1 MVNIGV
7 LYAITAGVAA
17 ITIFVIQNRVVTT
30 EHKELVDKKLV
41 VLLRFFNIFCIVD
54 MIWGI
59 LSSGLYNVSQF
70 VYSVF
75 TYAFH
80 LGAAL
85 SAFLWAGYVIRY
97 LKVSEKSSVIL
108 NTCRGVVLTVQ
119 LTVLVSNI
127 WTKSF
132 FYVDAEA
139 KYHSYELRNFMFV
152 MQFLYYITL
161 IVSSIIILCLP
172 KNRED
177 RYKRK
182 RYRSTLVFS
191 CVPLA
196 FGFGQMLWPD
206 ASMYSLGFMLTAVLI
221 YSINISSERERYIR
235 TIYLSENSKL
245 QDVVLGLASDY
256 QVIYLVNLNTND
268 YEVFGESGEYRD
280 KISTHFDR
288 TQNFF
293 ADLLSNIERVIAPED
308 SEEVKLQLSKEYI
321 TQELSDKRTY
331 SFNYRLIVNGEYR
344 YYLCKIIR
352 LTKDSE
358 NDRIIIGIFDD
369 DARMRKETEQR
380 KILEDALSAAESA
393 SRAKTAFLFNMSHD
407 IRTPMNSIIGFTN
420 LARRHL
426 DDEKYLSECLDKVS
440 MSGEHLLSLIND
452 VLDMSRIESGKLMI
466 SAKPESVSERNEQIV
481 SIVKEL
487 ALTKSINF
495 VSELIN
501 IEKEWI
507 LCDALHVKQIVL
519 NILSNAIKYT
529 NPGGRVSYTVEQV
542 SLNDECVTMK
552 FTVEDTGIGMSK
564 EFIGKIYDEFEREN
578 NDTGGVQGTGLGMS
592 IVKRLVDM
600 MDGKIDI
607 ESSLGVGTK
616 VSVTLD
622 FPVAEPVVTEQEEAA
637 IVELPAGR
645 RVLLVDDNILNRE
658 IATEVLDD
666 LGVACEEA
674 GDGAEAVEKVM
685 EHEPGYYDLV
695 LMDVQMPKMD
705 GYEATKNIR
714 GLGNAQ
720 KANIP
725 IIAMTANAFD
735 EDKQDAYNAGMNAHL
750 SKPIDISSLSQ
761 TLKKYL

>member
-1 MVNIGV
+1 MVNIGI

-30 EHKELVDKKLV
+30 EHKELIDKKLV
-41 VLLRFFNIFCIVD
+41 ALLRFFNIFCIVD
-54 MIWGI
+54 MIWGL
-59 LSSGLYNVSQF
+59 LSSGLYNVSQL
-70 VYSVF
+70 VYAIF

-80 LGAAL
+80 LGAAM

-119 LTVLVSNI
+119 LTVLISNI

-161 IVSSIIILCLP
+161 IVSSIITLCLP

-221 YSINISSERERYIR
+221 YSINISRERERYIR

-256 QVIYLVNLNTND
+256 QAIYLVDLNTND
-268 YEVFGESGEYRD
+268 YEVFGESREYRD
-280 KISTHFDR
+280 EISTHFDR
-288 TQNFF
+288 TKNFF
-293 ADLLSNIERVIAPED
+293 ADLISNIERVIAPED
-308 SEEVKLQLSKEYI
+308 SEEVKKQLSKECI
-321 TQELSDKRTY
+321 INELSDKMTY
-331 SFNYRLIVNGEYR
+331 SFNYKVIVNGVYK

-352 LTKDSE
+352 LATDT
-358 NDRIIIGIFDD
+358 NNRVVIGIFDD
-369 DARMRKETEQR
+369 DARMKKEAEQR
-380 KILEDALSAAESA
+380 QILEDALNTAESA

-420 LARRHL
+420 LAQKHL
-426 DDEKYLSECLDKVS
+426 NDNKYVSECLDKVS

-466 SAKPESVSERNEQIV
+466 GAKPECIAERNEQIV

-495 VSELIN
+495 VSEHIN

-529 NPGGRVSYTVEQV
+529 NPGGRVSYTVEQIP
-542 SLNDECVTMK
+542 LNDERVTMRYI
-552 FTVEDTGIGMSK
+552 VEDTGIGMSK
-564 EFIGKIYDEFEREN
+564 EFIDKIYDEFEREN
-578 NDTGGVQGTGLGMS
+578 NDTGGAQGTGLGMS
-592 IVKRLVDM
+592 IVKHLIDM
-600 MDGKIDI
+600 MDGRIEI
-607 ESSLGVGTK
+607 ESTRGVGTK
-616 VSVTLD
+616 VSVSID
-622 FPVAEPVVTEQEEAA
+622 FDVTEPAIEEKENEV
-637 IVELPAGR
+637 ICELPAGR
-645 RVLLVDDNILNRE
+645 RILLVDDNILNRE
-658 IATEVLDD
+658 IATEILDD

-674 GDGAEAVEKVM
+674 GDGSEAVEKIK
-685 EHEPGYYDLV
+685 EHNPGYYDLV
-695 LMDVQMPKMD
+695 LMDVQMPKME

-714 GLGNAQ
+714 GLGNAE

-750 SKPIDISSLSQ
+750 SKPIDIASLVQ
-761 TLKKYL
+761 TLNKFL